1 MLTVA
6 VINQKGGVGK
16 TTTTV
21 NLGAGLARLG
31 KRVLLIDFDPQAN
44 LTSHLQA
51 DTDEEMPTAYEL
63 LRSSS
68 TLSEL
73 AVPTSQEN
81 LFLVPSSGD
90 LAGVELELAAEI
102 GREAILRDRIAQAE
116 AHGAD
121 PYDYVL
127 IDCAPSLGL
136 LAVNALTA
144 ADEALVPIQAEFF
157 ALAGMARFVEVKDL
171 IQDRLNPRLRLTGIL
186 ICMWKGQANLSR
198 EVQEEVRRVF
208 GDILFENVIRQN
220 VKLAEAPSA
229 ARTIFE
235 HAPES
240 NGAADY
246 AALTVEFLRRHH
258 ESVPDDAL
266 EILLRREPGSHAA
279 ILEQPPVV
287 QVDEELSPPDSEA
300 ARA

>member
-1 MLTVA
+1 MARDSVDRIQQGGALLTIA

-51 DTDEEMPTAYEL
+51 DADGDRPTAYEL
-63 LRSSS
+63 LRASS
-68 TLSEL
+68 TLADL
-73 AVPTSQEN
+73 AVPTAQEN

-102 GREAILRDRIAQAE
+102 GREAILRDRIAQASL
-116 AHGAD
+116 HGAE

-144 ADEALVPIQAEFF
+144 ADEALVP
-157 ALAGMARFVEVKDL
+157 
-171 IQDRLNPRLRLTGIL
+171 
-186 ICMWKGQANLSR
+186 
-198 EVQEEVRRVF
+198 
-208 GDILFENVIRQN
+208 
-220 VKLAEAPSA
+220 
-229 ARTIFE
+229 
-235 HAPES
+235 
-240 NGAADY
+240 
-246 AALTVEFLRRHH
+246 
-258 ESVPDDAL
+258 
-266 EILLRREPGSHAA
+266 
-279 ILEQPPVV
+279 
-287 QVDEELSPPDSEA
+287 
-300 ARA
+300 